1 MNMKNLLTTSCLLMI
16 LMVSTVSDANAQKKT
31 AEPTD
36 QLVTISTTFG
46 SIKILL
52 FDDTP
57 MHKKNFLTL
66 AGKGFYNQTSFHRII
81 PGFMIQAGEDTTAL
95 SKGKSFEEITLAAE
109 IRPNRTHKRGALSM
123 ARPDNPEKRSDGTQ
137 FFIVQSPNGSHFLDN
152 QYTVFG
158 QVMSG
163 MEVVDMIA
171 QQEKDLSDRP
181 LIPIRM
187 TVKVETVKRS
197 DILNFYNYI
206 YE

>member
-1 MNMKNLLTTSCLLMI
+1 MKKLLSILII
-16 LMVSTVSDANAQKKT
+16 LMVAPLSFAFAQKN
-31 AEPTD
+31 ASAPTD

-46 SIKILL
+46 NIKILL

-57 MHKKNFLTL
+57 LHKQNFLSL
-66 AGKGFYNQTSFHRII
+66 VEKGFYKRTSFHRII
-81 PGFMIQAGEDTTAL
+81 NGFMIQAGEDTSSL

-137 FFIVQSPNGSHFLDN
+137 FFIVQSHNGSHFLDN

-187 TVKVETVKRS
+187 IVKVETVKRS
-197 DILNFYNYI
+197 DITKFYNYI